1 MGRRKEDGGRG
12 RGGGENTPNKNLSF
26 FPNIFDNNKEIKA
39 KSA

>member
-12 RGGGENTPNKNLSF
+12 RGGENTPNKNLSF